1 MADRWIEVPHR
12 PRVVMMAGNDI
23 VPDVRVLKYAHTVA
37 GFGLDVI
44 AVGIGGPR
52 LTGERT
58 IGSVRVICPPVT
70 YRAAVSGWRHRLS
83 AVKPWFSEAEEY
95 RRALAR
101 WEYASRELASHP
113 AREARDA

>member
-1 MADRWIEVPHR
+1 MADLRVEAPEPGR

-58 IGSVRVICPPVT
+58 IGDVRVICPPVT
-70 YRAAVSGWRHRLS
+70 FRAAVSGWRA
-83 AVKPWFSEAEEY
+83 AVGGQAVV
-95 RRALAR
+95 L
-101 WEYASRELASHP
+101 
-113 AREARDA
+113 

>member
-1 MADRWIEVPHR
+1 MADLRVEAPEPGR

-52 LTGERT
+52 LTGRADDRRRT
-58 IGSVRVICPPVT
+58 G
-70 YRAAVSGWRHRLS
+70 HLS
-83 AVKPWFSEAEEY
+83 A
-95 RRALAR
+95 RDL
-101 WEYASRELASHP
+101 SRGRQRMAAP
-113 AREARDA
+113 AVGGQAVVL